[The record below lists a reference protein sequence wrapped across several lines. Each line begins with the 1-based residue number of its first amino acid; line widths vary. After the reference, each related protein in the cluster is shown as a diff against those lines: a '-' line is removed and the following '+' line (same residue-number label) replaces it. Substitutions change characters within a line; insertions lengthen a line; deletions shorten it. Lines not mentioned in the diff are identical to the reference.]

1 MNQKKESEE
10 KTQAYLTGYK
20 HGFEASLKMAW
31 ALAED
36 LLKVVDNNSKDAV
49 REYIQKIKN

>member
-1 MNQKKESEE
+1 MNNQE